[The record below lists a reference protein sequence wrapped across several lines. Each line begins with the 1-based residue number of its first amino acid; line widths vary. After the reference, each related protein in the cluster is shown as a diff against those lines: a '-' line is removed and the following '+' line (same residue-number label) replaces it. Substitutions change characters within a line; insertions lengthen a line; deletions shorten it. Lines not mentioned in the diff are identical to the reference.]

1 MNRFYHVKTEK
12 TTLFNKKFSRREK
25 RREAHPLG
33 GEVVM
38 NKLLERAKELQ
49 PELVENRRW
58 LHSHAEVG
66 FELAETCAFVEE
78 KLRALGC
85 EPRRMSGAGIVAT
98 LGKPGGKTILL
109 RADMDALP
117 MKEES
122 GLAFA
127 AQGDAAHTCGHD
139 LHTAILLGAAKLLK
153 EREEELNGCV
163 KLMFQPDEEGT
174 NPLGFSGSQAML
186 EDGVLEDPHVDAA
199 VSMHVWSN
207 APYPTGTF
215 FSRSGALMSSCD
227 TVTVTITGKGTHGSM
242 PQDGVDPIN
251 AGVHIYQAFEN
262 LIAREVPPFEQCT
275 LTIGQF
281 ESGSAANVLP
291 ETARLVGTLRT
302 ISEDTRTRLKKRIE
316 AICAGVGQAF
326 GARVEV
332 AFTQGIPSV
341 YNAPALTEQAVESV
355 RKLTGRPVEVMEVPL
370 SGSDDWSEISQ
381 KVDSCYLLLSAG
393 SAEEGYPWS
402 QHNPKVCFNEDAMY
416 EGAAAFCAVALDWL
430 RKNG

>member
-1 MNRFYHVKTEK
+1 
-12 TTLFNKKFSRREK
+12 
-25 RREAHPLG
+25 
-33 GEVVM
+33 
-38 NKLLERAKELQ
+38 
-49 PELVENRRW
+49 
-58 LHSHAEVG
+58 
-66 FELAETCAFVEE
+66 
-78 KLRALGC
+78 
-85 EPRRMSGAGIVAT
+85 MSGAGVVAT

-139 LHTAILLGAAKLLK
+139 LHTAMLLGAAKLLK
-153 EREEELNGCV
+153 EHEAELNGCV

-186 EDGVLEDPHVDAA
+186 KDGILDGPRVDAA
-199 VSMHVWSN
+199 FSMHVWSN

-251 AGVHIYQAFEN
+251 VGVHIYQAFEN
-262 LIAREVPPFEQCT
+262 LIARETPPFEQCT

-302 ISEDTRTRLKKRIE
+302 VCEDTRTRMKKRIE

-332 AFTQGIPSV
+332 TFTQGIPSV

-355 RKLTGRPVEVMEVPL
+355 RQLTGRPVEVMDVPL

-381 KVDSCYLLLSAG
+381 KVDACYLLLSAG
-393 SAEEGYPWS
+393 SAGEGYPWS
-402 QHNPKVCFNEDAMY
+402 QHNPKVCFNEDAMS

-430 RKNG
+430 RNNG

>member
-1 MNRFYHVKTEK
+1 
-12 TTLFNKKFSRREK
+12 
-25 RREAHPLG
+25 
-33 GEVVM
+33 M

-49 PELVENRRW
+49 PELVADRRW

-66 FELAETCAFVEE
+66 FELEGTCAFVEE
-78 KLRALGC
+78 KLRALGY
-85 EPRRMSGAGIVAT
+85 EPRRMSGAGVVAT

-139 LHTAILLGAAKLLK
+139 LHTAMLLGAAKLLK
-153 EREEELNGCV
+153 EHESELNGCV

-174 NPLGFSGSQAML
+174 NPLGFSGRQAML
-186 EDGVLEDPHVDAA
+186 EDGILEDPHVDAA
-199 VSMHVWSN
+199 FSMHIWSN
-207 APYPTGTF
+207 APYTAGTF
-215 FSRSGALMSSCD
+215 FSRKGALMSSCD
-227 TVTVTITGKGTHGSM
+227 TVTVTVTGKGTHGSM

-262 LIAREVPPFEQCT
+262 LLAREIPPFEQCT

-281 ESGSAANVLP
+281 QSGFAANVLP
-291 ETARLVGTLRT
+291 ETAQLVGTLRT
-302 ISEDTRTRLKKRIE
+302 VSEDTRARMKQRIE

-326 GARVEV
+326 GVQV
-332 AFTQGIPSV
+332 KVTFTQGIPCV
-341 YNAPALTEQAVESV
+341 YNAPAFTESV
-355 RKLTGRPVEVMEVPL
+355 MECVEELTGRPVGDMEVPL
-370 SGSDDWSEISQ
+370 TGSDDWSEISQ
-381 KVDSCYLLLSAG
+381 KVDSCYMLLSAG
-393 SAEEGYPWS
+393 TAEEGYPWAH
-402 QHNPKVCFNEDAMY
+402 HNPKVTFNEDVMHK
-416 EGAAAFCAVALDWL
+416 GAAAFCAVALDWL

>member
-1 MNRFYHVKTEK
+1 
-12 TTLFNKKFSRREK
+12 
-25 RREAHPLG
+25 
-33 GEVVM
+33 M

-66 FELAETCAFVEE
+66 FELHQTCAFVEE
-78 KLRALGC
+78 KLRELGYA
-85 EPRRMSGAGIVAT
+85 PRRMSKAGVVAA

-117 MKEES
+117 MREES

-127 AQGDAAHTCGHD
+127 AKGDAAHTCGHD
-139 LHTAILLGAAKLLK
+139 LHTAMLLGAAKLLK
-153 EREEELNGCV
+153 EHESELNGCV

-186 EDGVLEDPHVDAA
+186 EDGILEDPHVDAA
-199 VSMHVWSN
+199 FSMHIWSN
-207 APYPTGTF
+207 APYTAGTF
-215 FSRSGALMSSCD
+215 FSRKGALMSSCD
-227 TVTVTITGKGTHGSM
+227 TVTVTVTGKGTHGSM

-262 LIAREVPPFEQCT
+262 LLAREIPPFEQCT

-281 ESGSAANVLP
+281 QSGSAANVLP
-291 ETARLVGTLRT
+291 ETAQLVGTLRT
-302 ISEDTRTRLKKRIE
+302 VSEDTRARMKQRIE

-326 GARVEV
+326 GVQV
-332 AFTQGIPSV
+332 KVTFTQGIPCV
-341 YNAPALTEQAVESV
+341 YNAPAFTESV
-355 RKLTGRPVEVMEVPL
+355 MECVEELTGRPVGDMEVPL
-370 SGSDDWSEISQ
+370 TGSDDWSEISQ
-381 KVDSCYLLLSAG
+381 KVDSCYMLLSAG
-393 SAEEGYPWS
+393 TAEEGYPWAH
-402 QHNPKVCFNEDAMY
+402 HNPKVTFNEDVMHK
-416 EGAAAFCAVALDWL
+416 GAAAFCAVALDWL